1 MKNTR
6 QLGKLGTYDVRA
18 KLYILILFV
27 INTLITWSWL
37 GLLLNFFEA
46 ILIVVLSGT
55 KVSSYLVKIRITL
68 VVELIICCI
77 LFFVIPVKIAFFI
90 LVKVLAITC
99 VYNSVMRTISQ
110 SKLLDGL
117 TKGFGLSAKGSLI
130 WYYLTGLML
139 SADGERIRV
148 RRAQRARGV
157 DPKGGNFFARIKR
170 DIVVTV
176 PNFARAFRRIK
187 RNKQAINM
195 RDYVKASR
203 RKAVSPLVFTW
214 VDNVMLCVFTAFIV
228 LSVLMILLDKGWI

>member
-1 MKNTR
+1 MKNSR
-6 QLGKLGTYDVRA
+6 SLGKLGTYDVRA
-18 KLYILILFV
+18 KLYIVILFV
-27 INTLITWSWL
+27 INTVITWTWI
-37 GLLLNFFEA
+37 GLLLNFLEA
-46 ILIVVLSGT
+46 LIIVALSGT
-55 KVSSYLVKIRITL
+55 KVMSYLNKIRITL
-68 VVELIICCI
+68 VIELLISAV

-90 LVKVLAITC
+90 MVKLLMLTC

-117 TKGFGLSAKGSLI
+117 TKGFGLTAKGSLTC
-130 WYYLTGLML
+130 YYLTGLIL

-157 DPKGGNFFARIKR
+157 DPKGGSFFARVKR

-176 PNFARAFRRIK
+176 PNFVRAFRRIK

-203 RKAVSPLVFTW
+203 RKPVQALVFTW
-214 VDNVMLCVFTAFIV
+214 VDHVMLCVFVAFIV
-228 LSVLMILLDKGWI
+228 LSVLLILLK

>member
-27 INTLITWSWL
+27 INTLITWSWT
-37 GLLLNFFEA
+37 GLLLNFLEA
-46 ILIVVLSGT
+46 LLIIALSGT
-55 KVSSYLVKIRITL
+55 KLNSYLVKIRITL
-68 VVELIICCI
+68 MFELIICCV
-77 LFFVIPVKIAFFI
+77 LFFVIPVKFAFFI
-90 LVKVLAITC
+90 LVKILAITF
-99 VYNSVMRTISQ
+99 VYNSIMRTISQ

-117 TKGFGLSAKGSLI
+117 TKGFGLNAKGSLRC
-130 WYYLTGLML
+130 YYLTGLML

-157 DPKGGNFFARIKR
+157 DPKGGNFFARVNR

-176 PNFARAFRRIK
+176 PNIARAFRRIK

-203 RKAVSPLVFTW
+203 RKAVSPLAFTW
-214 VDNVMLCVFTAFIV
+214 VDHVMLCVFLAFIV
-228 LSVLMILLDKGWI
+228 LSALLILLK

>member
-18 KLYILILFV
+18 KLYIVILFV
-27 INTLITWSWL
+27 INTLITWSWI
-37 GLLLNFFEA
+37 GLLLNVLEA
-46 ILIVVLSGT
+46 ALIIALSGT
-55 KVSSYLVKIRITL
+55 RLTTYLAKIRITL
-68 VVELIICCI
+68 MVELIICCV
-77 LFFVIPVKIAFFI
+77 LFFLIPVKIAFFI
-90 LVKVLAITC
+90 LVKILALTC

-130 WYYLTGLML
+130 WYYMTGLML

-157 DPKGGNFFARIKR
+157 DPKGGNFFARVKR
-170 DIVVTV
+170 DVVVTV
-176 PNFARAFRRIK
+176 PNFVRAFRRIK
-187 RNKQAINM
+187 NNKKAINM

-203 RKAVSPLVFTW
+203 RKAVSPLAFTW
-214 VDNVMLCVFTAFIV
+214 VDHVMLCVFLAFIV
-228 LSVLMILLDKGWI
+228 LSALLILLK